1 MRSSERVDSKGIGRS
16 KGYGFVE
23 FSSHEAALN
32 AVRAINNNPDLFG
45 KLKVALLSCFIS
57 GDV

>member
-1 MRSSERVDSKGIGRS
+1 MRSTDRVDGKGVGRS

-32 AVRAINNNPDLFG
+32 AIRAINNNPDIFG
-45 KLKVALLSCFIS
+45 KMKVGCYC
-57 GDV
+57 